1 MKNFSTIKRSCLCLL
16 AVFAVTFIIEFIAT
30 ATGNPI
36 GEIEIAGLDLT
47 KQDMATY
54 LLRSF
59 IGSLFISGF
68 FNFFLTVKVIKDAK
82 GINRLPAVAV
92 VIMTILF
99 PLELLI
105 SCVFVVPNI
114 IIFGIVGIK
123 KDKS

>member
-1 MKNFSTIKRSCLCLL
+1 MKNFSAIKRSCLCLL
-16 AVFAVTFIIEFIAT
+16 AVFAVTFIIEFICT
-30 ATGNPI
+30 VTGNPLS
-36 GEIEIAGLDLT
+36 EIEIAGLDLE

-68 FNFFLTVKVIKDAK
+68 FNFFLTVKVIKEAK
-82 GINRLPAVAV
+82 GINHLPAVAV
-92 VIMTILF
+92 VIMTFLF
-99 PLELLI
+99 PIELLL

>member
-1 MKNFSTIKRSCLCLL
+1 MRYSSTIKRSCLCLL
-16 AVFAVTFIIEFIAT
+16 AVFAVSFIIEFIAT

-36 GEIEIAGLDLT
+36 GEIQISGLDLE

-68 FNFFLTVKVIKDAK
+68 FNFFLTVKVIKESK

-92 VIMTILF
+92 VIMTLLF
-99 PLELLI
+99 PLELI
-105 SCVFVVPNI
+105 VSCVFVIPNI
-114 IIFGIVGIK
+114 IIFGIIGNLK
-123 KDKS
+123 RT

>member
-1 MKNFSTIKRSCLCLL
+1 MKNFSAIKRSCLCLL
-16 AVFAVTFIIEFIAT
+16 AVFAVTFIIEFICT
-30 ATGNPI
+30 VTGNPLS
-36 GEIEIAGLDLT
+36 EIEIAGLDLE

-68 FNFFLTVKVIKDAK
+68 FNFFLTVKVIKEAK

-105 SCVFVVPNI
+105 SCIFVVPNI

-123 KDKS
+123 KSR

>member
-1 MKNFSTIKRSCLCLL
+1 MSQDRSGGHFGSEINIEDRDGVIADCIEEL
-16 AVFAVTFIIEFIAT
+16 ACNDKVTA
-30 ATGNPI
+30 A
-36 GEIEIAGLDLT
+36 
-47 KQDMATY
+47 MA
-54 LLRSF
+54 
-59 IGSLFISGF
+59 GF
-68 FNFFLTVKVIKDAK
+68 FNFFLTVKVIKEAK

>member
-16 AVFAVTFIIEFIAT
+16 AVFAVTFIIEFICT
-30 ATGNPI
+30 VTGNPLS
-36 GEIEIAGLDLT
+36 EIEIAGLDLE

-68 FNFFLTVKVIKDAK
+68 FNFFLTVKVIKEAK

-99 PLELLI
+99 PLELLL

>member
-1 MKNFSTIKRSCLCLL
+1 MKNFSTIKRCCLCLL
-16 AVFAVTFIIEFIAT
+16 AVLVVTFIVEFICNV
-30 ATGNPI
+30 TGNPLS
-36 GEIEIAGLDLT
+36 EIEIAGLDLT
-47 KQDMATY
+47 KQDMPTY

-68 FNFFLTVKVIKDAK
+68 FNFFLTVKIIKESK
-82 GINRLPAVAV
+82 VINRLPAVAV
-92 VIMTILF
+92 VIMTFLF
-99 PLELLI
+99 PIELLL